1 MRGKAAFVSSDSQD
15 ASVCSRLSFR
25 HAGGRDAENGV
36 LPMRIQRMANERR
49 ASIPE
54 DMEVPAPLVKKLLE
68 DGPALAS

>member
-1 MRGKAAFVSSDSQD
+1 
-15 ASVCSRLSFR
+15 
-25 HAGGRDAENGV
+25 
-36 LPMRIQRMANERR
+36 MRIQRMANERR